1 MATGAPVSVAF
12 SFGVLEAKDRGFS
25 FRFDCAALSRDGGLA
40 SSAGTLFG
48 GGEGEGVSL
57 DEWERS
63 FGGR

>member
-12 SFGVLEAKDRGFS
+12 SFGVLESKDRTFS
-25 FRFDCAALSRDGGLA
+25 FRFDCAALSREGGLA
-40 SSAGTLFG
+40 PSADTPF

-57 DEWERS
+57 QEWKRG

>member
-12 SFGVLEAKDRGFS
+12 SFGVLEAKDRGFC
-25 FRFDCAALSRDGGLA
+25 FRFDCTALSRDGGLA
-40 SSAGTLFG
+40 SSAGGLFG
-48 GGEGEGVSL
+48 DGEGEEGSS